1 MGDRLAYFKK
11 LKLADFLQG
20 PEELEVEYEPPTF
33 VRSGWAEAPGVV
45 EKAPGGVFRYHLR
58 ATLRRGQDGAETD
71 RAYMGRKLAFASNL
85 RNELSFG
92 TGYTVLGELSIIEDD
107 ATDATTT
114 DGEVAAG
121 NDQTM
126 TLDADLS
133 LGIGDYVLLV
143 SGSAHEIVTVENV
156 PTTLTFEGDFANT
169 WADASTIYRLLYYA
183 PQASAQSVPK
193 ITGLQPGT
201 NNASINLD
209 FTFASAA
216 DPVDNL

>member
-1 MGDRLAYFKK
+1 MPRPGD
-11 LKLADFLQG
+11 
-20 PEELEVEYEPPTF
+20 
-33 VRSGWAEAPGVV
+33 
-45 EKAPGGVFRYHLR
+45 
-58 ATLRRGQDGAETD
+58 
-71 RAYMGRKLAFASNL
+71 
-85 RNELSFG
+85 
-92 TGYTVLGELSIIEDD
+92 
-107 ATDATTT
+107 

-121 NDQTM
+121 DDQTM

-143 SGSAHEIVTVENV
+143 SGSAHEIVTVETV
-156 PTTLTFEGDFANT
+156 PTTLTFTGDFANT
-169 WADASTIYRLLYYA
+169 WADGSTIYRLLYYA

-201 NNASINLD
+201 NNASVNLD